1 MDGKMKMKVESTF
14 DVAPD
19 AVWDA
24 FDSEAF
30 HSRLAAETGM
40 VRTVLE
46 ERNEDGIQV
55 LKTEVK
61 RSKDLPKIA
70 AKVLGSKQLA
80 YIQTNR
86 LDRARHRLSWHVEIP
101 AMGDR
106 LQVSGVTSLTP
117 TATGCSRLLEG
128 DVTVR
133 VRLVG
138 GAVEKAIGGE
148 FQKTANRAVQIVKE
162 ILRDG

>member
-1 MDGKMKMKVESTF
+1 MKLRVESRF
-14 DVAPD
+14 DVAPEQ
-19 AVWDA
+19 VWAA

-30 HSRLAAETGM
+30 HRRLAAETGM
-40 VRTVLE
+40 ERTILE
-46 ERNEDGIQV
+46 QRDEDGIQV

-61 RSKDLPKIA
+61 RSKELPKIA
-70 AKVLGSKQLA
+70 AKVLGSKQLT

-86 LDRARHRLSWHVEIP
+86 FDAASNRLTWQVEIP

-117 TATGCSRLLEG
+117 TATGCDRLLEG

-148 FQKTANRAVQIVKE
+148 FEKTAQRAVQIVKE